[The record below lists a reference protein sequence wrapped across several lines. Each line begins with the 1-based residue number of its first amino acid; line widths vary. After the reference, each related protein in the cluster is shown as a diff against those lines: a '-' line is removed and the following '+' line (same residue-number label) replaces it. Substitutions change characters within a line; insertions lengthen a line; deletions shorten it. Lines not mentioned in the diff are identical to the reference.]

1 MSSQP
6 GESTQGKL
14 RGVWGRGEA
23 EVGYAEAGSDS
34 SSEEVTFLMKITVT
48 VFGRSC

>member
-1 MSSQP
+1 MK
-6 GESTQGKL
+6 STQGKV
-14 RGVWGRGEA
+14 RGLGVGGEA

-34 SSEEVTFLMKITVT
+34 SSEEVKFLMKITVT